1 MEGCRPWKSRVE
13 NSTVPIPAKNH
24 EVQLFLKEKL
34 RESPVSLYTPT
45 VELL

>member
-13 NSTVPIPAKNH
+13 QFHGSYPAKDH